1 MNNKET
7 RQCAICGDKKKGTVV
22 YTKKSVRALQPG
34 EFRVSTHSIKKT
46 CSSICSAKYNKIQN
60 ALRGKIRYHDAEHVA
75 IRNKP
80 EVIARKAKY
89 LADRYARI
97 KSLQIQES
105 QK

>member
-7 RQCAICGDKKKGTVV
+7 RQCAICGDKKKGTVM
-22 YTKKSVRALQPG
+22 YTRKSIRVLQPG

-60 ALRGKIRYHDAEHVA
+60 ALRGKMRYHDAEHVA

-80 EVIARKAKY
+80 GGYCK
-89 LADRYARI
+89 
-97 KSLQIQES
+97 KSQIS
-105 QK
+105 CR